1 MKKLI
6 LHTSQLVLIS
16 IVLILTIKEIDF
28 ENLKLKSIDSV
39 RLFVYTTLMI
49 TSFIGIVK
57 YFKEKSSQASN
68 N

>member
-1 MKKLI
+1 MKKLA
-6 LHTSQLVLIS
+6 LYTSQLILIS
-16 IVLILTIKEIDF
+16 IVLILTITEIDF
-28 ENLKLKSIDSV
+28 ENFKLKSIDSV

>member
-1 MKKLI
+1 MKKLA
-6 LHTSQLVLIS
+6 LYTSQLILIS
-16 IVLILTIKEIDF
+16 IVLILTITEIDF
-28 ENLKLKSIDSV
+28 ENFKLKSIDSV

-57 YFKEKSSQASN
+57 YYKEKSSQASN